1 MKSCIKKIVAAA
13 VLALIAGSTV
23 TADACDRGGRFSIGR
38 GYSYSAPR
46 LTYRSYAPTYSQPTY
61 PQTYSQPQHNYSQPV
76 PFSRPVA
83 PQHVAPQHVSPQP
96 TFGQPEPT
104 QVSRQVTPRPVAPQL
119 VTQQPVT
126 QRRVAAQ
133 PQAAPQ
139 RVTQAAAPRGTQ
151 PMTQRATVRQVSAT
165 QPATAQPATQRNAA
179 ASALQLL
186 ASMNTTTA
194 RAANPQP
201 ATSVPLSTPRPAAA
215 SQPSNQIPQFTAP
228 STTFEGHVGTWN
240 VQLPGNQ
247 SVELTL
253 NNDRSFTWT
262 ATKQGKAS
270 SFTGQYRLES
280 GRLTLV
286 RSTDLQQMAGSWTG
300 QDANFTFKLD
310 GATNSG
316 LTFTRA

>member
-1 MKSCIKKIVAAA
+1 MKSSIKKTVAAA
-13 VLALIAGSTV
+13 ALALTAGSTM

-46 LTYRSYAPTYSQPTY
+46 PTYRSYAPTYSQPTY
-61 PQTYSQPQHNYSQPV
+61 PQSYSQPQHSYSQPV

-83 PQHVAPQHVSPQP
+83 PQHVSPQP
-96 TFGQPEPT
+96 TFGQPAPA
-104 QVSRQVTPRPVAPQL
+104 QVSRPVTPRPVTP
-119 VTQQPVT
+119 QPVT
-126 QRRVAAQ
+126 QQRVVAQ

-139 RVTQAAAPRGTQ
+139 RVTQAAPPSGTQ
-151 PMTQRATVRQVSAT
+151 SMTQRATVRPVSAT
-165 QPATAQPATQRNAA
+165 RPVTSQPATQPNAA

-186 ASMNTTTA
+186 ASINTPTT
-194 RAANPQP
+194 RPANPQP
-201 ATSVPLSTPRPAAA
+201 ATSVPASTPRPAA
-215 SQPSNQIPQFTAP
+215 SQPSNQIPEFTAP
-228 STTFEGHVGTWN
+228 NATVEGHVGTWN

-316 LTFTRA
+316 LTFTRT